1 MTAHSYSINRGQDG
15 FRQSDFTHGTLAPN
29 ANDVELRV
37 NTLDQNGA
45 NLTRK
50 DIDDA
55 LKAFARAIL
64 DGTMF
69 ASDYGI

>member
-1 MTAHSYSINRGQDG
+1 MAAHSYSINRGVDG
-15 FRQSDFTHGTLAPN
+15 FHLSDFTHGTLAPA
-29 ANDVELRV
+29 ANDIELRV
-37 NTLDQNGA
+37 NTTDQNGA

-50 DIDDA
+50 DIEVA

-69 ASDYGI
+69 GSDWGI